1 MYVRGLGV
9 LQFVARV
16 ALGVV
21 VGAVVALVPAGARAE
36 QGGLVVSPFG
46 PYTSIRAALD
56 AAVPGATV
64 EVRGGTYEGPLVVD
78 KPVRLVGVGWPVIEG
93 HGQGTVV
100 KIAAPDVSFS
110 GFVVRNS
117 GDSLDEENSG
127 IAVEAPRAIVE
138 GNRLEETLFGIYL
151 REAPDSVVRRN
162 VIVSKAL
169 DLPRRGDAI
178 RVWYSN
184 GTTIEE
190 NVVRR
195 GRDVVLW
202 YSENL
207 HVRGNVIAEGRYG
220 LHFMYCDNALV
231 EENQLTGNSV
241 GAFLMY
247 SRRLHLRRNF
257 IAYNRGPSGYGVG
270 LKDMDDALL
279 EENLLVDNRV
289 GIFVDNSPREIESR
303 MEYRH
308 NVIAYNDV
316 GVELLPSVQRNE
328 YVENSFIENE
338 EQVHVAGGGQLQANR
353 WRGNFW
359 SDYAGYDADGDGV
372 GDEPY
377 RSQRLFEDL
386 TSRYPVLLFY
396 RYSPVVQ
403 AVEFAARAAPVV
415 RPQPKLEDP
424 EPRMRPY
431 IPAGVVAPVSTPD
444 WRAGVGMALL
454 VLLGAALVGW
464 VPRLPRGLRHRLAR
478 RRALAGADVQGEGAP
493 SVEGQRLGVR
503 GAPKG
508 ERARNMEPLIR
519 VEHLTKRF
527 GSFVAV
533 QDVSFDVAPGEAVA
547 LWGANGAGKTTIL
560 RCLLGLYSFEGHIW
574 VGGYHAR
581 WQGREVR
588 RLVGFVPQE
597 LALYDDLS
605 AGETLTFYACL
616 KHTTPDSVARWADRL
631 GLKELAGK
639 AVRELSGGMKQRLA
653 LAVALLGDPPI
664 LLLDEPTANLDVRS
678 RREFFDLLLELKAA
692 GKTVLFSS
700 HRFDEVVHVA
710 DRVLVLE
717 SGVLVADGSPTEL
730 AASLDGR
737 LVVRLVVEGTRV
749 DEAVQLLRQAGLEAE
764 RNGVGVRV
772 RVFPQA
778 KVEPF
783 QVLLSAGVPVRDFH
797 VEPDRS
803 G

>member
-1 MYVRGLGV
+1 MGSLRRLAYSIAGLLALTLGV
-9 LQFVARV
+9 WW
-16 ALGVV
+16 AL
-21 VGAVVALVPAGARAE
+21 AGARPAE
-36 QGGLVVSPFG
+36 AQDQALVVSPAG
-46 PYTSIRAALD
+46 PYFSIRAALD
-56 AAVPGATV
+56 VTTPGATI
-64 EVRGGTYEGPLVVD
+64 EVHGGTYEGPLVVD

-93 HGQGTVV
+93 HGRGTVV
-100 KIAAPDVSFS
+100 KITAPDVFFG

-162 VIVSKAL
+162 VIISKAM

-178 RVWYSN
+178 RVWYSS

-207 HVRGNVIAEGRYG
+207 HVRGNVIAGGRYG

-231 EENQLTGNSV
+231 EENRLTDNSV

-270 LKDMDDALL
+270 LKDLDDGLL

-353 WRGNFW
+353 WHGNFW

-386 TSRYPVLLFY
+386 MGRYPVLQLY

-403 AVEFAARAAPVV
+403 AVEFAAKAAPVV

-424 EPRMRPY
+424 EPHMRPY
-431 IPAGVVAPVSTPD
+431 VPAGVPAPVSAPD
-444 WRAGVGMALL
+444 RRAAAVMGVLAF
-454 VLLGAALVGW
+454 LGAVLVGW
-464 VPRLPRGLRHRLAR
+464 PPRPRRSARGGVLTNGGAKGAQGSGGVPVLGGRQGTRY
-478 RRALAGADVQGEGAP
+478 VFGEGREP
-493 SVEGQRLGVR
+493 D
-503 GAPKG
+503 
-508 ERARNMEPLIR
+508 MEPLVR
-519 VEHLTKRF
+519 VDRLTKRF
-527 GSFVAV
+527 GPFVAV
-533 QDVSFDVAPGEAVA
+533 RDLSFNVARGEAVA
-547 LWGANGAGKTTIL
+547 LWGANGAGKTTVM
-560 RCLLGLYSFEGHIW
+560 RCLLGLYPFEGDVW
-574 VGGYHAR
+574 VDGYHVR
-581 WQGREVR
+581 WQGREAR
-588 RLVGFVPQE
+588 QLVGFVPQE
-597 LALYDDLS
+597 LVLYDDLS
-605 AGETLTFYACL
+605 AEETLAFYARL
-616 KHTTPDSVARWADRL
+616 RHTTPDSVARWADRL
-631 GLKELAGK
+631 GLAALAGK
-639 AVRELSGGMKQRLA
+639 VVRELSGGMKQRLA

-678 RREFFDLLLELKAA
+678 RREFFDLLLELKAE

-700 HRFDEVVHVA
+700 HRFDEVAHVA

-717 SGVLVADGSPTEL
+717 SGVLVADGSPADL
-730 AASLDGR
+730 AARLDGR
-737 LVVRLVVEGTRV
+737 LVVRLAVEPAQV
-749 DEAVQLLRQAGLEAE
+749 AEAVRLLQQAGLEAE
-764 RNGVGVRV
+764 RNGTGVRV
-772 RVFPQA
+772 HVSPQR

-783 QVLLSAGVPVRDFH
+783 QVLLSAGVPVRDFS

-803 G
+803 S